1 MCNKLSGMKI
11 LEKMG
16 WTRYGKIDPLEI
28 TVDIVI
34 ISVIAGVA
42 YLIGYFLW

>member
-1 MCNKLSGMKI
+1 MCNNGKLMKL
-11 LEKMG
+11 LENMG

-34 ISVIAGVA
+34 ISVITGVA